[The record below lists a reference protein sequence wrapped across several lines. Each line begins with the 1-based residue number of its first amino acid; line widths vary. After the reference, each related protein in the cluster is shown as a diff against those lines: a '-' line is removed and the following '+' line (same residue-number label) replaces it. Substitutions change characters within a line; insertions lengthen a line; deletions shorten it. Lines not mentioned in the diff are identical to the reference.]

1 MPGITLGDRIPN
13 VEANSTIGHMKL
25 YDYIGNHWAMIFSH
39 PADFT
44 PVCTTELGSIA
55 RYVPEFEK
63 RNVKIIGISNDSVE
77 DHKGWIKDIEA
88 FNSGVKISYPILE
101 DPNREITSQL
111 NMVDPD
117 EKDEK
122 GRPLP
127 SRALH
132 IIGPEKTIKL
142 SFLYPGTTGR
152 NFDEVLRCLDSLLL
166 AAKKKIA
173 TPANWKPG
181 EPVLISPSVTD
192 EEAKKMFKSFDKV
205 DLPSGKGYIRFTSD
219 V

>member
-13 VEANSTIGHMKL
+13 LAGNSTLDHLKL
-25 YDYIGNHWAMIFSH
+25 YDYIGDHWAIIFSH

-55 RYVPEFEK
+55 RYIPEFEK
-63 RNVKIIGISNDSVE
+63 RNVKIIGVSNDSVE
-77 DHKGWIKDIEA
+77 DHKAWIKDIEA
-88 FNSGVKISYPILE
+88 YNGVKITYPILE

-111 NMVDPD
+111 NMLDPD

-132 IIGPEKTIKL
+132 IIGPEKTIKC

-152 NFDEVLRCLDSLLL
+152 NFEEVIRSLDSLLL
-166 AAKKKIA
+166 ASKKKIA

-181 EPVLISPSVTD
+181 QPVLISPSVTD
-192 EEAKKMFKSFDKV
+192 EEAKKMFKTFDKV
-205 DLPSGKGYIRFTSD
+205 DLPSGKGYIRFTTD